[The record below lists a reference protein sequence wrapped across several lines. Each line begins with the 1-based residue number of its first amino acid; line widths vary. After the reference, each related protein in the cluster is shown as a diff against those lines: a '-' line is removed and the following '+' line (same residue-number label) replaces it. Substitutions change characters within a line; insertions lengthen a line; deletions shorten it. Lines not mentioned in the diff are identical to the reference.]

1 MSINTRIASATLC
14 PDLRK
19 HTKAPSGYV
28 AWHEWAEKKAE
39 THTQQECPT
48 CGRLVIWKP
57 KLRLVPAL
65 GEDA

>member
-1 MSINTRIASATLC
+1 MNTDIASAKLC

-48 CGRLVIWKP
+48 CGRLGI
-57 KLRLVPAL
+57 
-65 GEDA
+65 G